1 MHTAQWQTG
10 WRGTMVRTVAAGLA
24 AALMGVLSLPP
35 AAAQEPTEKLPSAE
49 EILDKAVESMGGR
62 AAFERLQNRVSKG
75 RFEVP
80 AQNMKGTLISYEAP
94 PLRSYTVI
102 DIPPVGKV
110 ESGSDGTVFWEMS
123 AMQGARILD
132 GDEKAMKARD
142 ARFNAQLHWRELY
155 PKVECVG
162 RETVD
167 DIPCYKVVMT
177 PAAGAP
183 QTAFYAVKNCLPL
196 KVLMTIK
203 TPMGELPVEVRL
215 EDYKTVDGVLLH
227 HKVVQRMMGMEQVVI
242 IESIEHNVDLPA
254 DRFALPEPVKAL
266 LEKPKTQPTT
276 TRPAQP

>member
-1 MHTAQWQTG
+1 MHKSQWQTG

-24 AALMGVLSLPP
+24 AALAGVVSAPP
-35 AAAQEPTEKLPSAE
+35 ATAQESAEKLPSAE
-49 EILDKAVESMGGR
+49 EILDKAIESMGGR

-80 AQNMKGTLISYEAP
+80 AQNMKGTLVSYEAP

-102 DIPPVGKV
+102 DLPPVGKA

-123 AMQGARILD
+123 AMQGARVLE
-132 GDEKAMKARD
+132 GDEKAMKVRD
-142 ARFNAQLHWRELY
+142 ARFNAPLHWRELY

-196 KVLMTIK
+196 KILMTIK

-242 IESIEHNVDLPA
+242 IESVEHNVDLPA
-254 DRFALPEPVKAL
+254 DRFALPEAVKTL
-266 LEKPKTQPTT
+266 LEKPKTPPTT
-276 TRPAQP
+276 GPAQP